1 MTTNLA
7 TTSVSLDELAVQDKP
22 DGPVAAAIIA
32 GGIGAF
38 MLGFFTI
45 LAEASASFKTLATLN
60 EGVGGLSGKAV
71 FTVIVWLASWAGLHV
86 ALRTKSF
93 DVTKA
98 LVIALVLVAIGVVT
112 TIPPIFVMFA
122 AAE

>member
-7 TTSVSLDELAVQDKP
+7 TTSVSLEELAVQDKP

-112 TIPPIFVMFA
+112 TVPPIFVMFA

>member
-1 MTTNLA
+1 MTTNLVKE
-7 TTSVSLDELAVQDKP
+7 SVTLEDLAVQDKP

-38 MLGFFTI
+38 MLGVFTI

-71 FTVIVWLASWAGLHV
+71 FTVIVWLASWAGLHL
-86 ALRTKSF
+86 ALRTKHF

-112 TIPPIFVMFA
+112 TIPPVFVMFA
-122 AAE
+122 PAE

>member
-1 MTTNLA
+1 MTTNLVKE
-7 TTSVSLDELAVQDKP
+7 SVSLEDLDVQDKP
-22 DGPVAAAIIA
+22 DGPIAAAILA
-32 GGIGAF
+32 GGFGAF

-45 LAEASASFKTLATLN
+45 LAEMSGGFKTLVTLN
-60 EGVGGLSGKAV
+60 EGVGSLSGKAV

-86 ALRTKSF
+86 ALRTKHV

-112 TIPPIFVMFA
+112 TIPPVFVMFA
-122 AAE
+122 PAA

>member
-7 TTSVSLDELAVQDKP
+7 TTSVSLEELAVQDKP